1 MELRTR
7 VLGRSGIRV
16 SALGMG
22 CWAIGGPATRG
33 QDAVG
38 WGTVDDAESIRA
50 IHRALDLGVTFFDT
64 ADTYGAGHS
73 EIVLGKALA
82 GKRKDAIIATKFGNT
97 FIEGTGEMSGPNAE
111 PEYIRRACNASLRRL
126 GADVIDL
133 YQFHLGGYETEKA
146 PEVLDTLERLAES
159 GKIRTY
165 GWSTDDPERAR
176 LFARG
181 RRCTA
186 VQNQLNVLSDAPAV
200 LAVCEDL
207 DLASIDRGPLAMG
220 LLTGK
225 YTADSHLPDND
236 VRGANSPA
244 WMSYFS
250 KGAANSELLARLGA
264 IREILGSDGRTLA
277 QGALAWI
284 WARSPRTVP
293 IPGFK
298 SVTQVQENSG
308 AMAHGPLDVA
318 QMREID
324 RLLGR

>member
-1 MELRTR
+1 M
-7 VLGRSGIRV
+7 
-16 SALGMG
+16 
-22 CWAIGGPATRG
+22 
-33 QDAVG
+33 G
-38 WGTVDDAESIRA
+38 WGTVDDPESIRA

-97 FIEGTGEMSGPNAE
+97 FVEGTGEISGPNAE
-111 PEYIRRACNASLRRL
+111 PEYILRACDMSLRRL
-126 GADVIDL
+126 GTDVIDL
-133 YQFHLGGYETEKA
+133 YQFHLGGYETEKV
-146 PEVLDTLERLAES
+146 PEVLDTLEHLAES
-159 GKIRTY
+159 GKIRTC
-165 GWSTDDPERAR
+165 GWSTDAPDRAR

-186 VQNQLNVLSDAPAV
+186 VQHQLNVLSDAPAV
-200 LAVCEDL
+200 LAVCEEL
-207 DLASIDRGPLAMG
+207 DLASINRGPLAMG

-225 YTADSHLPDND
+225 YTADSRLPDND
-236 VRGANSPA
+236 VRGAKSPA

-250 KGAANSELLARLGA
+250 KGAANPELLARLGA
-264 IREILGSDGRTLA
+264 IREILSSGGRTLA

-298 SVTQVQENSG
+298 SVKQVQENSG
-308 AMAHGPLDVA
+308 AMAHGPLEA
-318 QMREID
+318 SQMREID
-324 RLLGR
+324 GLLGR